1 MAPTAVT
8 AIDAK
13 ANAVAN
19 RNRSRCRIGGREGAG
34 SPVLGCEPGLPI
46 IDATPWMPLWRGIV
60 SSPSCDAPRTSA
72 IITARN
78 VRGDQTSDAG
88 RTAPADATAQPFDEA
103 TRALDAAAVR
113 WCRLRDRGTSDEDD
127 VLVDPADLPLARRAL
142 AAAGWHERP
151 HPGHGSH
158 RAFHHFDPASGRWS
172 KLDLVT
178 ALDFGRWQEWP
189 SGLAAGC
196 LARNES
202 GSDGRALVLDDAFW
216 TLLLHELLD
225 RPGTPP
231 RRIDRLRQ
239 LAAGARDDGAP
250 AEVVRPWL
258 PRSWTPASVIA
269 TAAAGDV
276 DRLVGLAV
284 AMNRHLG
291 RRPGAIARR
300 LVAKVLRWLDN
311 RDPPFVRAGRT
322 IALLGPDGAG
332 KSALTGLVG
341 VGGPMPIRSVYLG
354 LYGGSRAR
362 QRARRL
368 PGLGLA
374 RRLTAM
380 WRGWLIAWLHARR
393 GRLVLL
399 DRHPY
404 DARLEDLRPRSLT
417 GRLRRAVLGHAL
429 PAPEVVIILDA
440 PAQVLHS
447 RKPEHTVERSE
458 TQRRRYLALAAD
470 IAGSWVVDAS
480 APLDEVARTIT
491 AIAWRLDDP

>member
-1 MAPTAVT
+1 MP
-8 AIDAK
+8 
-13 ANAVAN
+13 
-19 RNRSRCRIGGREGAG
+19 GF
-34 SPVLGCEPGLPI
+34 EPGLPI
-46 IDATPWMPLWRGIV
+46 IDATPWMPSWRGIV
-60 SSPSCDAPRTSA
+60 SSPPCDAPRTIA
-72 IITARN
+72 TATARN
-78 VRGDQTSDAG
+78 VGGDETSDAG
-88 RTAPADATAQPFDEA
+88 TTAPAAAPGQPFDEA
-103 TRALDAAAVR
+103 THALDVAAVR
-113 WCRLRDRGTSDEDD
+113 WCRLRDRGAGDEDD
-127 VLVDPADLPLARRAL
+127 ILVDTADLWPARLAL
-142 AAAGWHERP
+142 AAVGWHERP

-178 ALDFGRWQEWP
+178 ALDFGRWQQWP
-189 SGLAAGC
+189 SGLAVGC
-196 LARNES
+196 LARSET
-202 GSDGRALVLDDAFW
+202 GADGRALAVDDAFW

-239 LAAGARDDGAP
+239 LAAGARDDGAA
-250 AEVVRPWL
+250 AEVVRPRL
-258 PRSWTPASVIA
+258 PRAWTPSSVISA
-269 TAAAGDV
+269 AAAGDV
-276 DRLVGLAV
+276 DRLVGLGV

-291 RRPGAIARR
+291 RRPGATARR
-300 LVAKVLRWLDN
+300 LVAKVLRWLDK

-332 KSALTGLVG
+332 KSALAGLVG

-362 QRARRL
+362 QRASAV

-380 WRGWLIAWLHARR
+380 WRGWLIAWWHARR

-404 DARLEDLRPRSLT
+404 DARLEDSRPRSLT

-429 PAPEVVIILDA
+429 PAPDVVIVLDA
-440 PAQVLHS
+440 PADVLHR
-447 RKPEHTVERSE
+447 RKPEHALDRIEA
-458 TQRRRYLALAAD
+458 QRRRYLALSERLDRAFL
-470 IAGSWVVDAS
+470 IDAS
-480 APLDEVARTIT
+480 APLDEVARRVT
-491 AIAWRLDDP
+491 AIAWQGPDRRPKAR